1 MSGQEIGFP
10 FKDEASSWEEV
21 FAAGPLT
28 SGLPH
33 GVVTESWLGAR
44 AVCPSLA
51 SKSKPCLGMGYTQ
64 EDSLSWG
71 VLEATQLKTQMTSE
85 QACLTLQTAE
95 P

>member
-1 MSGQEIGFP
+1 MSGQGSSFP

-21 FAAGPLT
+21 FATGPLI
-28 SGLPH
+28 SGQPH
-33 GVVTESWLGAR
+33 GVVTGSWLGAR

-51 SKSKPCLGMGYTQ
+51 SKSKPRLGMGYTQ

-71 VLEATQLKTQMTSE
+71 VLEATQQKTQMTSE
-85 QACLTLQTAE
+85 QACLTLQMAE

>member
-1 MSGQEIGFP
+1 MGREAAFP
-10 FKDEASSWEEV
+10 SRDEASSWEEV

-28 SGLPH
+28 SGQPH
-33 GVVTESWLGAR
+33 GVVTGSWLGAR

-51 SKSKPCLGMGYTQ
+51 SKSKPRLGMGYTQ

-71 VLEATQLKTQMTSE
+71 VPDATQLKTQLTSE